1 MDAPSEIEAP
11 LLRQV
16 SAGAMA
22 CAQEEIH
29 SLLPLPERRI
39 HWMMHA
45 GVVKAV
51 LAHEE
56 RVVAVYCVVV
66 SGFARFE
73 KQEKRLRLDQP
84 R

>member
-1 MDAPSEIEAP
+1 
-11 LLRQV
+11 
-16 SAGAMA
+16 
-22 CAQEEIH
+22 
-29 SLLPLPERRI
+29 
-39 HWMMHA
+39 MMHA